1 MLKKM
6 LAMLTIRSVVIELT
20 VSCIPMNQPL
30 NANRLKV
37 AGAAQILMKKYC
49 RARSLT
55 SSELSTTRKASFV
68 NGHCM
73 ARSRTVSEHS
83 TTRNAAFAKGHCIS
97 NMPRA
102 ISMANPTPRARI
114 LPHSLVLPA
123 P

>member
-6 LAMLTIRSVVIELT
+6 LAMLTIRSVAIELT

-49 RARSLT
+49 RARS
-55 SSELSTTRKASFV
+55 
-68 NGHCM
+68 
-73 ARSRTVSEHS
+73 RTVSEHS

-102 ISMANPTPRARI
+102 ISRANPTPRARI